1 MNNNISRFQPKVQ
14 EKLFKKACAGSL
26 RLKLL
31 TFSLKSDKIGQK
43 RVKNQEKNMA
53 LTKESAASIVS
64 KYGKNEKDTGATEV
78 QIALLT
84 ERINQLTEHCK
95 QFKKDKSGQR
105 GLLILVGKRR
115 RMLKYIQNTNLEGY
129 RKLIKELG
137 LRK

>member
-1 MNNNISRFQPKVQ
+1 
-14 EKLFKKACAGSL
+14 
-26 RLKLL
+26 
-31 TFSLKSDKIGQK
+31 
-43 RVKNQEKNMA
+43 MA
-53 LTKESAASIVS
+53 LNKESVTSIVA
-64 KYGKNEKDTGATEV
+64 KFGKDEKDTGATEV

-105 GLLILVGKRR
+105 GLLILVGQRR
-115 RMLKYIQNTNLEGY
+115 RMLKYIQRTNLEGY